1 MQIVHKISE
10 ASKCSESRK
19 TSMKK
24 LEHGI
29 LVPYV
34 VLISLCNRLCNGGSK
49 MKIGVRQIA
58 KLANV
63 SLGTVDRALNR
74 RKGVSESTRK
84 RILEI
89 VESAGYRPD
98 PAAQALSAGRVPIL
112 VGVCIPR
119 EIHYYFDQL
128 LRGILTEARRLERLG
143 VRVISRPTV
152 RLGVGEA
159 ERVSEL
165 LSLGVQALLIVPG
178 NPAKLTSVINAAEQ
192 KGIRVVC
199 VDTDAPGTRRS
210 TVICAEAEVA
220 GRLAAE
226 LMTAFTPPKA
236 HVAVVTGMLYTEH
249 HVKKT
254 NSFSELYRQLS
265 DGGKVVDI
273 VEAHDEEEE
282 AFQKCFSLLQQRRS
296 LAGLYVTTV
305 NCLPVCRAICAQGLS
320 GKIALI
326 TTDLFRGM
334 VPYFDKGTI
343 RASIHGRP
351 FIQGELAMR
360 FLVDHLVNGRPLPPA
375 YYVAP
380 HVVMRSNLQLF
391 REIRQTE
398 DNVGLGYSALRD
410 GLLWKE
416 VPAMVPGE
424 KADVALH

>member
-1 MQIVHKISE
+1 VPGWSLALQNQN
-10 ASKCSESRK
+10 ASLPENRK

-24 LEHGI
+24 LEYGI
-29 LVPYV
+29 LVLYV
-34 VLISLCNRLCNGGSK
+34 ILTSIRANWLCKVGSK

-63 SLGTVDRALNR
+63 AVGTVDRALNG

-89 VESAGYRPD
+89 AESAGYRPD
-98 PAAQALSAGRVPIL
+98 LAARALSTGRVPIL

-119 EIHYYFDQL
+119 EIHYYFDEL
-128 LRGILTEARRLERLG
+128 LRGILTEARRMERLG
-143 VRVISRPTV
+143 VRVLYRPTV
-152 RLGVGEA
+152 RLGVEEL

-165 LSLGVQALLIVPG
+165 LSLGVQALLIAPG

-192 KGIRVVC
+192 NGTRVVC

-210 TVICAEAEVA
+210 TVICAEADVA
-220 GRLAAE
+220 GWLAAE
-226 LMTAFTPPKA
+226 LMSSFTPPKA
-236 HVAVVTGMLYTEH
+236 DVAIVTGMLDTED

-254 NSFSELYRQLS
+254 KSFSELYPKLS
-265 DGGKVVDI
+265 HGGKVVDI
-273 VEAHDEEEE
+273 VEAHEEEEE
-282 AFQKCFSLLQQRRS
+282 AFQKCFSLLQQRPS
-296 LAGLYVTTV
+296 LAGLYVNTV
-305 NCLPVCRAICAQGLS
+305 NCIPVCRAICARGLS

-380 HVVMRSNLQLF
+380 HVVMRSNLRLF
-391 REIRQTE
+391 RETRQRE
-398 DNVGLGYSALRD
+398 DNVGLGYSALGD
-410 GLLWKE
+410 GLLRKD
-416 VPAMVPGE
+416 VPAMVPAEEDG
-424 KADVALH
+424 

>member
-1 MQIVHKISE
+1 
-10 ASKCSESRK
+10 
-19 TSMKK
+19 
-24 LEHGI
+24 
-29 LVPYV
+29 
-34 VLISLCNRLCNGGSK
+34 

-63 SLGTVDRALNR
+63 SLGTVDRALNG

-84 RILEI
+84 RVLEI
-89 VESAGYRPD
+89 AESAGYRPD
-98 PAAQALSAGRVPIL
+98 PAARALSAGRVPVL
-112 VGVCIPR
+112 LGVCIPR

-128 LRGILTEARRLERLG
+128 LRGMQTEARRLERLG
-143 VRVISRPTV
+143 VRVLYRPTV
-152 RLGVGEA
+152 RLGVEEVEGI
-159 ERVSEL
+159 SEL
-165 LSLGVQALLIVPG
+165 LRLGVQGLVIVPG

-192 KGIRVVC
+192 KDIRVVC

-210 TVICAEAEVA
+210 TVVCAEAEVA

-226 LMTAFTPPKA
+226 LMSGFTPLKS
-236 HVAVVTGMLYTEH
+236 HVAVVTGMLDIED

-254 NSFSELYRQLS
+254 KSFSELYPRLS
-265 DGGKVVDI
+265 DGGEVVDI
-273 VEAHDEEEE
+273 VEAHEDEEE
-282 AFQKCFSLLQQRRS
+282 AFQKCFALLQQRPS
-296 LAGLYVTTV
+296 LAGLYVNTV

-320 GKIALI
+320 GKIVLI

-334 VPYFDKGTI
+334 VPYFDRGTI

-416 VPAMVPGE
+416 VPAMVPCE